1 MMRLVRLPKQLDG
14 DPRAPALAER
24 LANGR
29 LLWPGGAIAVAD
41 VPLDDGLARV
51 LADAHA
57 QGCALRGL
65 ERATAALDA
74 QERGLA
80 RADRNAGVARGERIS
95 RLLLLA
101 DDGADRF
108 YRHVES
114 LVRRHAARVI
124 AVRLDVDSAVLGAR
138 VFGAG
143 ATAKLVMLDRK
154 DVVAAALR
162 AIADGAGGSEPGR
175 AS

>member
-1 MMRLVRLPKQLDG
+1 MMRGVRLPKQLDG
-14 DPRAPALAER
+14 DPRADALLAR

-29 LLWPGGAIAVAD
+29 LLWPGGALAVAD
-41 VPLDDGLARV
+41 VPLDDALARV
-51 LADAHA
+51 LADAHEA
-57 QGCALRGL
+57 GRALRGL
-65 ERATAALDA
+65 ERATTALDA

-101 DDGADRF
+101 DDGAERF

-114 LVRRHAARVI
+114 LVRRHAARVL
-124 AVRLDVDSAVLGAR
+124 VLRLDVDSAALGAR
-138 VFGAG
+138 VFGPG
-143 ATAKLVMLDRK
+143 ASAKLVLLDHK
-154 DVVAAALR
+154 DAVAAALR
-162 AIADGAGGSEPGR
+162 AIADGGGGSQPGR